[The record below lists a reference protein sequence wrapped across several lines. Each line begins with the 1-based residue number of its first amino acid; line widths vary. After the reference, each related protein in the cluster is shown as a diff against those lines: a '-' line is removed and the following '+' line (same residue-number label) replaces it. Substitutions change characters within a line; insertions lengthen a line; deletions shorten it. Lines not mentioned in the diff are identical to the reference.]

1 MKNSKKAI
9 ANKRIEVL
17 FKNAVSNSRSNP
29 ELAQRQAKIIR
40 KLSMKFRIKMPWELR
55 ASFCKKCKKF
65 IAPGINSRV
74 RLGRG
79 KIKSIRITCC
89 FCEHTYRKVLT

>member
-1 MKNSKKAI
+1 MKNSKKEI

-17 FKNAVSNSRSNP
+17 FKNAISNSRTNP
-29 ELAQRQAKIIR
+29 ELAQRQAEIIR
-40 KLSMKFRIKMPWELR
+40 KLSMKFRIKMPWEIR
-55 ASFCKKCKKF
+55 SRFCKKCKKF
-65 IAPGINSRV
+65 ITPGINSRT

-89 FCEHTYRKVLT
+89 FCEHTYRKVLP